1 MLNADGDHPDEKS
14 IELLHKLV
22 DKCHELSKM
31 KQELTKMEYDIEKS
45 YPEFNEPDDK
55 PRRKSQFGSSYW
67 FDRHLRCLHDLRLIE
82 DHKKRIH
89 DIENEIQYLNKE
101 CTSVGWS
108 RR

>member
-1 MLNADGDHPDEKS
+1 MNGDDPDEKS

-31 KQELTKMEYDIEKS
+31 KEELTKMEHDIEIS

-55 PRRKSQFGSSYW
+55 PQRKSQFGSAYW

-89 DIENEIQYLNKE
+89 DIKKELQDLNKD
-101 CTSVGWS
+101 CASVGWS
-108 RR
+108 RW